1 MLRMKRTV
9 LATLSVTALLA
20 AGALLLAWTAVRADY
35 AMSADMLQRTRRAAQ
50 RVDLQLLQVFLR
62 TPTDLAAPACQLLKQ
77 QLAMLRASTP
87 HCRSVQLV
95 GRQANG
101 TLIPIGE
108 TRPADLAAGAQTG
121 RRIDKSLR
129 RVFVTGAAETTGHL
143 TDSSGSF
150 VSGVVPLSTE
160 GAGNVTAVLC
170 MELEAQAHDWKGACR
185 ASLPAGVSLVL
196 LLTTLCVLLIAWR
209 EAERFRPVLWRH
221 NRPW

>member
-9 LATLSVTALLA
+9 MATLSVTALLA

-35 AMSADMLQRTRRAAQ
+35 AMHADMLQRTRRAAQ
-50 RVDLQLLQVFLR
+50 RVDLQLLQVFLS
-62 TPTDLAAPACQLLKQ
+62 TPTDLASPACQLLKQ
-77 QLAMLRASTP
+77 QLATLRASIP
-87 HCRSVQLV
+87 HCRSGQLV

-101 TLIPIGE
+101 ALISIGE

-121 RRIDKSLR
+121 RPIDKSLR
-129 RVFVTGAAETTGHL
+129 RVLVTGEAETAGPL

-150 VSGVVPLSTE
+150 VSGAVLLSTK

-170 MELEAQAHDWKGACR
+170 MELETQAQNWKGACR

-196 LLTTLCVLLIAWR
+196 LLATLCALLIARR
-209 EAERFRPVLWRH
+209 ETEPLRPVLWRH